1 MSVYTLKNKLTAFRR
16 KYHLTQYDIAE
27 LTNIPQPTISLI
39 ERGQKVPLIYEEK
52 LLLDLIEGKNPKAQ
66 EVLNRK
72 QIGINLKQTLKVK
85 GYTES
90 SFAKLVGV
98 TKRQILNIE
107 NGSIDLTDEKNNWLL
122 RKITVP
128 NVVNKSDLFITRNGN
143 KLEKIAVKTDLDE
156 EEIIF
161 ADRIA
166 NRISEKIL
174 EKDEAFKDKKLNNLL
189 MYTLYNGLSE
199 NILSQEEQYKI
210 EEWIN
215 KYLK

>member
-1 MSVYTLKNKLTAFRR
+1 MSIYTLKNKLTEFRR
-16 KYHLTQYDIAE
+16 RYHLTQYDIAE

-107 NGSIDLTDEKNNWLL
+107 NGSIDLTDENNNWLL

-128 NVVNKSDLFITRNGN
+128 NIVNKSDLFITRNGN

-199 NILSQEEQYKI
+199 KILSQEEQYKI

>member
-1 MSVYTLKNKLTAFRR
+1 MSIYTLKNKLTEFRR
-16 KYHLTQYDIAE
+16 RYHLTQYDIAE

-107 NGSIDLTDEKNNWLL
+107 NGSIDLTDENNNWLL

-128 NVVNKSDLFITRNGN
+128 NVVNRSDLFITRNGN

-199 NILSQEEQYKI
+199 KILSQEEQYKI

>member
-1 MSVYTLKNKLTAFRR
+1 MSIYTLKNKLTEFRR
-16 KYHLTQYDIAE
+16 RYHLTQYDIAE

-107 NGSIDLTDEKNNWLL
+107 NGSIDLTDENNNWLL

-199 NILSQEEQYKI
+199 KILSQEEQYKI

>member
-1 MSVYTLKNKLTAFRR
+1 MSVYTLKDKLTEFRR
-16 KYHLTQYDIAE
+16 RYHLTQYNIAE

-39 ERGQKVPLIYEEK
+39 ERGEKVPLIYEEK
-52 LLLDLIEGKNPKAQ
+52 LLLDLIEGRNPKAQ
-66 EVLNRK
+66 EILNRK
-72 QIGINLKQTLKVK
+72 QIGINLKHVLRIK

-90 SFAKLVGV
+90 SFAKLTGL

-107 NGSIDLTDEKNNWLL
+107 NGNIDLTDENNKWLL

-128 NVVNKSDLFITRNGN
+128 NIINKSDLFIARNG
-143 KLEKIAVKTDLDE
+143 KELEKIEVKTDLDE
-156 EEIIF
+156 DEIIF

-174 EKDEAFKDKKLNNLL
+174 EKDEAFKDKDLNNLL
-189 MYTLYNGLSE
+189 MYTLYNGLSA
-199 NILSQEEQYKI
+199 ILSQEEQDKI

>member
-1 MSVYTLKNKLTAFRR
+1 MSIYTLKNKLTEFRR
-16 KYHLTQYDIAE
+16 RYHLTQYDIAE

-72 QIGINLKQTLKVK
+72 QIGINLKQALKVK

-107 NGSIDLTDEKNNWLL
+107 NGSIDLTDENNNWLL

-128 NVVNKSDLFITRNGN
+128 NVVNRSDLFITRNGN

-199 NILSQEEQYKI
+199 KILSQEEQYKI

>member
-1 MSVYTLKNKLTAFRR
+1 MSICTLKNKLTEFRR
-16 KYHLTQYDIAE
+16 RYHLTQYDISA

-52 LLLDLIEGKNPKAQ
+52 LLLDLIEGKNIKAQ
-66 EVLNRK
+66 EILNRK
-72 QIGINLKQTLKVK
+72 QIGINLKQILRVK

-90 SFAKLVGV
+90 SFAKLAGV

-107 NGSIDLTDEKNNWLL
+107 NGSIDLTDERNNWLL

-128 NVVNKSDLFITRNGN
+128 NVVNKSDLFITRNGE
-143 KLEKIAVKTDLDE
+143 KLEKIEVKTDLDE

-174 EKDEAFKDKKLNNLL
+174 EKDAAFKDKNLNNLL
-189 MYTLYNGLSE
+189 MYTLYNGLE
-199 NILSQEEQYKI
+199 KNLSQEEQDKV

>member
-1 MSVYTLKNKLTAFRR
+1 MSIYTLKNKLTEFRR
-16 KYHLTQYDIAE
+16 RYHLTQYDIAE

-90 SFAKLVGV
+90 SFAKLTGL

-107 NGSIDLTDEKNNWLL
+107 NGNIDLTDENNKWLL

-199 NILSQEEQYKI
+199 KILSQEEQYKI